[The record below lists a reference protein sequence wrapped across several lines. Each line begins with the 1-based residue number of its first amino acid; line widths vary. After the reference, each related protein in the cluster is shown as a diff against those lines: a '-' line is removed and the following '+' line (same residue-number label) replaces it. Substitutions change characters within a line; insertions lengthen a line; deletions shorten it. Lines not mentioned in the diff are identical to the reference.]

1 MEGMAWQET
10 KRIYELAQRCGDRGK
25 SAAVATVVRIEGS
38 AYRRPGAKLLI
49 EEDGTMTGNV
59 SGGCLESDL
68 REVAITA
75 IKRQESELRHY
86 DTGTDEQTMWGLG
99 LGCGGSVDVF
109 VKPLAPDDHAPLVEP
124 LLVLLA
130 GNQSFVVA
138 TVVEDEKTF
147 GDTVIISDGKLVA
160 GRTDDGE
167 PDAAILSASV
177 TALNNNRSMIHEF
190 DTRRVF
196 IEAFHP
202 PPDLVICGAGDDA
215 IPLAAYA
222 SDQGFRVTITDH
234 RSAYLESDRFPTA
247 DNLVQMRPED
257 GGELPSSEN
266 TYVVI
271 MFHHLEHDGAWLA
284 RFVGSQVS
292 YIGILGPRARTE
304 KMMADAGVTDNSRIH
319 APIGLDVGA
328 EGPEQVALSVMAEI
342 LAVHSGHTPRHL
354 RDKDGPI
361 HDI

>member
-1 MEGMAWQET
+1 MAWQET
-10 KRIYELAQRCGDRGK
+10 KRIYEMAQRCGDRGQR
-25 SAAVATVVRIEGS
+25 SAVATVVRIEGS

-49 EEDGTMTGNV
+49 DEDGTMAGNV
-59 SGGCLESDL
+59 SGGCLETDL
-68 REVAITA
+68 REVALTA

-86 DTGTDEQTMWGLG
+86 ETGTDEETMWGLG

-109 VKPLAPDDHAPLVEP
+109 VHPFTPDDENQLVRP
-124 LLVLLA
+124 LLKLLS
-130 GNQSFVVA
+130 GSQRFVVA
-138 TVVEDEKTF
+138 TVIEPETELGATLIVVDEKLT
-147 GDTVIISDGKLVA
+147 A
-160 GRTDDGE
+160 GSTDS
-167 PDAAILSASV
+167 PRHDAAIAAAARNTLEQE
-177 TALNNNRSMIHEF
+177 RSTVQEI
-190 DTRRVF
+190 DSLRVF
-196 IEAFHP
+196 TEVFIP
-202 PPDLVICGAGDDA
+202 PPELVICGAGDDA
-215 IPLAAYA
+215 IPLATYA
-222 SDQGFRVTITDH
+222 SDQGFRVTIADH

-284 RFVGSQVS
+284 RFAGSHVS

-319 APIGLDVGA
+319 APVGLDVGA
-328 EGPEQVALSVMAEI
+328 EGPEQVALSIMAEI
-342 LAVHSGHTPRHL
+342 LAIRSGHTPTHL